1 MKRRAFHLLV
11 ISLLALL
18 AVALV
23 ALTWRTPVP
32 EVAASTASPINT
44 PADTIARDEPISPLP
59 RDIASIDPVRRALG
73 ERLFHDPGLSRDG
86 TISCASCHPLGLGG
100 TDRRRV
106 SIGVGGTPGQFNA
119 PTVLNVGLNFA
130 QFWDGR
136 VSTLEAQ
143 VAGPIHSPVE
153 MDSDWARVIAR
164 LDASTEYRDAFAR
177 AYPEGITAATV
188 ADAIVSFERSLTTPD
203 APFDRYL
210 RGEQPALDADARE
223 GYARFKAY
231 GCASCHQGIGIG
243 GNMFQRF
250 GVMGNYFADRGKID
264 PADLGRYTVTG
275 LESDRHVFK
284 VPSLRNVAITPPYFH
299 DGAVDSLDEAVAI
312 MGRYQLGREIP
323 ADDRRL
329 IVTFLQSLTGRTPDL
344 QRPTPAR

>member
-11 ISLLALL
+11 ISLLVLL

-23 ALTWRTPVP
+23 ALTWHDPLPGVS
-32 EVAASTASPINT
+32 ASTAGLVNT
-44 PADTIARDEPISPLP
+44 PADTVARDEPVSPLP
-59 RDIASIDPVRRALG
+59 RGLGSVDPVRSALG
-73 ERLFHDPGLSRDG
+73 ERLFHEPALSRDG

-100 TDRRRV
+100 TDRRQV
-106 SIGVGGTPGQFNA
+106 SIGVGGAQGQFNA
-119 PTVLNVGLNFA
+119 PTVFNAGLNFA

-136 VSTLEAQ
+136 VATLEAQ
-143 VAGPIHSPVE
+143 VAGPIHSPAE
-153 MDSDWARVIAR
+153 MASDWAQVIAR
-164 LDASTEYRDAFAR
+164 LGASTEYRDAFAR

-210 RGEQPALDADARE
+210 RGEQTTLDANARE

-231 GCASCHQGIGIG
+231 GCASCHQGVGIG

-250 GVMGNYFADRGKID
+250 GIMGNYFADRGAVD
-264 PADLGRYTVTG
+264 SADLGRYTVTG
-275 LESDRHVFK
+275 LDSDRHVFK

-299 DGAVDSLDEAVAI
+299 DGTVDSLDEAVAI
-312 MGRYQLGREIP
+312 MARYQLGREIP
-323 ADDRRL
+323 AEDRRL
-329 IVTFLQSLTGRTPDL
+329 IVAFLQSLTGRTPAL
-344 QRPTPAR
+344 QHPVPAR